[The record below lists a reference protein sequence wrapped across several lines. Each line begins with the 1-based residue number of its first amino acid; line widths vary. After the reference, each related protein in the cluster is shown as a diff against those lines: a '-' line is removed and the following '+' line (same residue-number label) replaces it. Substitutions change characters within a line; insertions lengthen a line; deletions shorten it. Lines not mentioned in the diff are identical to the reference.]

1 MLNDRCKWCSCNVR
15 KKVTNVP
22 PRYCWDGVRDV
33 QRATFMVAK
42 IEMSVPPDV
51 ATESTFIH
59 SPVPVSK
66 VTLVLL
72 GKHEVKVFFMN
83 QPQ

>member
-1 MLNDRCKWCSCNVR
+1 
-15 KKVTNVP
+15 
-22 PRYCWDGVRDV
+22 
-33 QRATFMVAK
+33 MVAK